1 MMGLFHEA
9 VTLALNHNLID
20 MAKIYA
26 NKPFNEEMK
35 KKLWLQVF
43 FKNKIICS
51 LDCN

>member
-26 NKPFNEEMK
+26 NKPFNEEVK
-35 KKLWLQVF
+35 KKLWLQIAIEII
-43 FKNKIICS
+43 NKGENIE
-51 LDCN
+51 